1 MRNNTNITHVVLDVE
16 TLGTVA
22 SMLKKGTCPILQT
35 AYTIVKYYPEDS
47 QWRLMGGAGF
57 TFSLGNQHEN
67 HACQETVAWH
77 IEHNRDN
84 YISQSKAS
92 VEAHLDSADEFRKAL
107 EEIASGASE
116 VHYWARGKDFDF
128 PILTSYAMQ
137 NNFTYPFM
145 RDYAFSRI
153 HCIRDLEKF
162 FGIDGKQYANTNPHN
177 AFDDAV
183 QEAKV
188 LCHWLNHKECNHA
201 FDNWE
206 ALDYTRQWLDKH
218 PGHYRKEPYR
228 SWIRC
233 CEHCSKAEFAIVEI
247 GEDLPEH
254 LKD

>member
-1 MRNNTNITHVVLDVE
+1 MRNNTNIIHVVIDIE

-22 SMLKKGTCPILQT
+22 SMLKKGTCPILQAAFT
-35 AYTIVKYYPEDS
+35 TVKYYPEDS

-92 VEAHLDSADEFRKAL
+92 IETHLDSADEFRKAL
-107 EEIASGASE
+107 ESIYIEARNEGKELHFWS
-116 VHYWARGKDFDF
+116 RGKDFDF

-145 RDYAFSRI
+145 RDFGFSRT
-153 HCIRDLEKF
+153 HCLRDLEKF
-162 FGIDGKQYANTNPHN
+162 FGIDGKQFKNNNPH
-177 AFDDAV
+177 DAMYDSE

-188 LCHWLNHKECNHA
+188 LCHWLNGGN
-201 FDNWE
+201 
-206 ALDYTRQWLDKH
+206 
-218 PGHYRKEPYR
+218 
-228 SWIRC
+228 
-233 CEHCSKAEFAIVEI
+233 
-247 GEDLPEH
+247 
-254 LKD
+254 